1 MKFTQNVDTVLLKP
15 SNVIDM
21 IVLPTK
27 ESGIKNE
34 TPQANFMSKSS
45 TLIALSLSNRN
56 QRPTNF
62 ASG

>member
-27 ESGIKNE
+27 ESGIKKRNNVE
-34 TPQANFMSKSS
+34 
-45 TLIALSLSNRN
+45 LSQLM
-56 QRPTNF
+56 
-62 ASG
+62 